1 METENFEKVKKRKLI
16 AAITI
21 DMIGMS
27 SFALPMIGESGDLI
41 WGPISGFLIMWL
53 FPNYKKM
60 ALLGVVEEMLPF
72 TDILPTAL
80 LAWRQE
86 YKKPSEKTK

>member
-1 METENFEKVKKRKLI
+1 LETENFEKVKKRKLI
-16 AAITI
+16 AAIII
-21 DMIGMS
+21 DVIGMS
-27 SFALPMIGESGDLI
+27 SFAFPMIGESGDFI
-41 WGPISGFLIMWL
+41 WGPMSGLLIMWL

-80 LAWRQE
+80 LAWRKE
-86 YKKPSEKTK
+86 YKKPSR

>member
-1 METENFEKVKKRKLI
+1 M
-16 AAITI
+16 I
-21 DMIGMS
+21 DAIGMS
-27 SFALPMIGESGDLI
+27 SFAFSVVGESADI
-41 WGPISGFLIMWL
+41 VWGPISGLLIMML

-86 YKKPSEKTK
+86 YKKSSRQVK